1 MPKIFKKSTLKSYKI
16 FQIAFPLL
24 LNSKAMT
31 RVMNH
36 LFLLKL
42 KKVEKKSLEGRRMIY
57 LL

>member
-16 FQIAFPLL
+16 FQIAFQLL

-57 LL
+57 L